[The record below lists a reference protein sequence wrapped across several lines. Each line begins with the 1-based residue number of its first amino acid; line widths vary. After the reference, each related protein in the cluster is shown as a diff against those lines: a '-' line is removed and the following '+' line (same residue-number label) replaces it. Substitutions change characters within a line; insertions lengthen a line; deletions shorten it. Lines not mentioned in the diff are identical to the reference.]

1 MEQIIDRFEK
11 HIDTTGECWLWTGYL
26 SKGYGLF
33 SYDKDKKMMLVHRFA
48 YLLSYGELPP
58 SPLVVRHKCRS
69 RNCVNPNH
77 LESGTA
83 SQNMR
88 DKIRDGT
95 EQTGEIN
102 GRAILTWQQVR
113 EIRKRQEN
121 SAILAKEYGV
131 SHATILKIRKGIT
144 WKE

>member
-1 MEQIIDRFEK
+1 
-11 HIDTTGECWLWTGYL
+11 
-26 SKGYGLF
+26 
-33 SYDKDKKMMLVHRFA
+33 
-48 YLLSYGELPP
+48 
-58 SPLVVRHKCRS
+58 
-69 RNCVNPNH
+69 
-77 LESGTA
+77 
-83 SQNMR
+83 MR